1 VVGFLLAFC
10 MLLANLRIS
19 PFADAGLNFVN
30 TIAQL
35 NLCAF
40 LFVALLLK
48 ARPWARAGCLAGGRA
63 GRSPAE

>member
-1 VVGFLLAFC
+1 VVGFLLAFV
-10 MLLANLRIS
+10 MLLANLRIR
-19 PFADAGLNFVN
+19 PFASEDLNFLN

-48 ARPWARAGCLAGGRA
+48 VRSLGGVEALAA
-63 GRSPAE
+63 TPT